1 MYPLQKF
8 TEVDKSQDDEMKLS
22 VNWTWTSNWVNRIG
36 YSKTLDSWQRL
47 VMATET
53 KNTTMR
59 VKSSSQDVSSKPK
72 TDPSALIKKKVDTST
87 RHPPDS
93 KMKSVTTVTKSEVVS
108 FSRKKSQIK
117 TPNCLSYWI
126 EFLWEREGG
135 WTEFIKFIS
144 WFLLTAGY
152 YIDC

>member
-1 MYPLQKF
+1 
-8 TEVDKSQDDEMKLS
+8 
-22 VNWTWTSNWVNRIG
+22 
-36 YSKTLDSWQRL
+36 
-47 VMATET
+47 MATET

-59 VKSSSQDVSSKPK
+59 VKSSAQDVSSKPK

-117 TPNCLSYWI
+117 TPT
-126 EFLWEREGG
+126 FLVIGLNYCEGG
-135 WTEFIKFIS
+135 RGVELN
-144 WFLLTAGY
+144 LLNLSAGF
-152 YIDC
+152 C